1 MEKMDL
7 KFWCFL
13 FCGEGY
19 FRFRK
24 SLRRREMSLEYKR
37 PLVLVKFGKK
47 KKKKMTETGD

>member
-24 SLRRREMSLEYKR
+24 SLRRKEMSLEYKR
-37 PLVLVKFGKK
+37 PLLVKFGKK
-47 KKKKMTETGD
+47 KDDSTSETGD